1 MKKSKESVN
10 PKSREWASL
19 GEEWGCTRWEVHGV
33 GGGALILKCAVVPT
47 GGENMG
53 MKYLTCIFLT
63 YIVVQGATVH
73 LVTGCLAVTHRSG
86 YRTLEAAGWIP
97 MEVAMVFTMAQTAR
111 HKRGIK
117 MWIYCCSVTVSDS
130 FRSHGL
136 QNTRP
141 PCLSLSP
148 GICPSLC
155 PLNQWC
161 HTTISSSA
169 TLFSFCLIEKV
180 PDARKDWRQLEKR
193 WGWTSSK
200 SALN

>member
-1 MKKSKESVN
+1 MGVYQVKG
-10 PKSREWASL
+10 P
-19 GEEWGCTRWEVHGV
+19 WGRGWGFNTEMCCCPNWGWEHGYEIPHMYFPHV
-33 GGGALILKCAVVPT
+33 YSGARCNSSSCNWMLIL
-47 GGENMG
+47 
-53 MKYLTCIFLT
+53 
-63 YIVVQGATVH
+63 
-73 LVTGCLAVTHRSG
+73 THRSG

-111 HKRGIK
+111 HKQGIK

-130 FRSHGL
+130 FRTHGL

-155 PLNQWC
+155 PLTQWC

-169 TLFSFCLIEKV
+169 TLFSFCLIEKD
-180 PDARKDWRQLEKR
+180 PNARKDWRQLEKR
-193 WGWTSSK
+193 WGWRSSK